1 MSRSF
6 RSIGEF
12 VAFMNRQVAS
22 LPAAQHAALAEGAEI
37 ILREAQSYPGAYQ
50 TGWASLQPETITH
63 KANGDT
69 PLLESGGMRDS
80 YGAKVVDAHHAAV
93 GSDDEKAVWQELG
106 TPRIPARPV
115 LALAGVA
122 KEAEVVKAIAHRIG
136 GHLAGQINH

>member
-12 VAFMNRQVAS
+12 VAFMSRQVAS
-22 LPAAQHAALAEGAEI
+22 LPAAQHAALGEGAEI
-37 ILREAQSYPGAYQ
+37 ILREARSYPGTYQ
-50 TGWASLQPETITH
+50 PGWASLQPETIAH
-63 KANGDT
+63 KSAGDS
-69 PLLESGGMRDS
+69 PLLESGGLRDS

-93 GSDDEKAVWQELG
+93 GSDDEKATWLELG

-115 LALAGVA
+115 LALAGA
-122 KEAEVVKAIAHRIG
+122 TKEAEVVKAIAHRIG